1 MDLPMTPLRPLERR
15 WFVLLL
21 AAMAVVV
28 TASNIL
34 VQHPIHALG
43 LQDWLTW
50 GALTYPF
57 AFLVTDLAN
66 RRFGAVRA
74 RHVVALGFVLAVL
87 LSVWLATPRIAIASG
102 TAFLVAQLVDIG
114 VFDRL
119 RARVWW
125 LAPLVSS
132 LIASAIDTALF
143 FSLAFHC
150 GSLPLVGVSL
160 DTLLAAIGIRNAC
173 DAGMPWQTLAIADF
187 GVKVALALAALLP
200 YGLITRTRLVPS
212 A

>member
-1 MDLPMTPLRPLERR
+1 MLPVSGTDRR
-15 WFVLLL
+15 WFGLLM

-34 VQHPIHALG
+34 VQHPIRALG

-66 RRFGAVRA
+66 RRLGAVRA
-74 RHVVALGFVLAVL
+74 RQVVYLGFVLAVL

-102 TAFLVAQLVDIG
+102 VAFLVAQLVDIG

-125 LAPLVSS
+125 LAPLASS

-150 GSLPLVGVSL
+150 GPLPLAGVSL
-160 DTLLAAIGIRNAC
+160 DALLATVGIGNAC
-173 DAGMPWQTLAIADF
+173 DAGVPWGTLAIADF
-187 GVKVALALAALLP
+187 GIKVALALAALLP
-200 YGLITRTRLVPS
+200 YGLLTRSRAAQP